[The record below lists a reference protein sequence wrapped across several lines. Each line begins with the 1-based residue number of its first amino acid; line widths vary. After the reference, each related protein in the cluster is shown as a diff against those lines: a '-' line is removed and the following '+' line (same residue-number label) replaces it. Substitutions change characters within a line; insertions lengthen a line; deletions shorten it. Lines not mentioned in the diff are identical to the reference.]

1 MRRLVGRRL
10 LARLRAADPGGDGGA
25 DPCRDRGAAA
35 LEFALVLPVLVLIL
49 FGIIDYGL
57 YFSNTLDAE
66 SGVQTAAR
74 QAIVG
79 NLDPTCAPPADV
91 QSGTS
96 LPVGELMCMVKSNT
110 GSITGKSYVK
120 VVFPAV
126 PANPPNQP
134 GWYPGQQLIVCEVID
149 VQGLTGY
156 VPLPRHDGQVAI
168 RSKVVTQ
175 LETVAIAD
183 QQADAGGEEDTP
195 PGGWGWCS

>member
-10 LARLRAADPGGDGGA
+10 SARARFDDPR
-25 DPCRDRGAAA
+25 RDAGAAA

-57 YFSNTLDAE
+57 YFSNNLSAE

-74 QAIVG
+74 QATVG
-79 NLDPTCAPPADV
+79 SLDTTCTTPADAP
-91 QSGTS
+91 SDTS
-96 LPVGELMCMVKSNT
+96 AQVGQLMCMVKANT
-110 GSITGKSYVK
+110 GSITGTSYVE
-120 VVFPAV
+120 VAFPGD
-126 PANPPNQP
+126 PTTT

-156 VPLPRHDGQVAI
+156 VPLPRHDGQVVI

-175 LETVAIAD
+175 IQSFPMP
-183 QQADAGGEEDTP
+183 QQLPDTTRAEGDP
-195 PGGWGWCS
+195 PGGWGWCT

>member
-10 LARLRAADPGGDGGA
+10 VARARAGDPR
-25 DPCRDRGAAA
+25 RDAGAAA

-57 YFSNTLDAE
+57 YFSNTLNAE

-79 NLDPTCAPPADV
+79 NLDPTCTTPTDAPAV
-91 QSGTS
+91 SQQ
-96 LPVGELMCMVKSNT
+96 VGELMCMVKANT
-110 GSITGKSYVK
+110 GSITGTSYVK
-120 VVFPAV
+120 VVFPAD
-126 PANPPNQP
+126 PPNGTNP
-134 GWYPGQQLIVCEVID
+134 AGWYPGQQLIVCEVID

-175 LETVAIAD
+175 LETVATAN
-183 QQADAGGEEDTP
+183 QQADAGGEEDSP
-195 PGGWGWCS
+195 PGGWGWCT

>member
-10 LARLRAADPGGDGGA
+10 SSRACPDG
-25 DPCRDRGAAA
+25 PRRDAGAAA
-35 LEFALVLPVLVLIL
+35 LEFALVLPVLGLIL

-79 NLDPTCAPPADV
+79 TLVPCATPLTDAGSASQQV
-91 QSGTS
+91 QN
-96 LPVGELMCMVKSNT
+96 LMCMVKNNT
-110 GSITGKSYVK
+110 GSITGTSYVK
-120 VVFPAV
+120 VVFPAD
-126 PANPPNQP
+126 PTNPNPPNPP

-168 RSKVVTQ
+168 RTKVVTQ
-175 LETVAIAD
+175 LETVTTT
-183 QQADAGGEEDTP
+183 QQADPGGEEDTP

>member
-1 MRRLVGRRL
+1 M
-10 LARLRAADPGGDGGA
+10 
-25 DPCRDRGAAA
+25 
-35 LEFALVLPVLVLIL
+35 LPVLVLIL

-79 NLDPTCAPPADV
+79 NLDPTCTPVD
-91 QSGTS
+91 TS
-96 LPVGELMCMVKSNT
+96 SLSLQVRELMCMVKANT
-110 GSITGKSYVK
+110 GSITGTAYVK
-120 VVFPAV
+120 VVFPAD
-126 PANPPNQP
+126 PTNPNPTNPP

-168 RSKVVTQ
+168 RTKVVTQ
-175 LETVAIAD
+175 LETVAPAN
-183 QQADAGGEEDTP
+183 QQPDPGGEEDSP
-195 PGGWGWCS
+195 PGGWDWCA

>member
-1 MRRLVGRRL
+1 MRQLGRRRSSFR
-10 LARLRAADPGGDGGA
+10 ARPDHPR
-25 DPCRDRGAAA
+25 RDVGAAA
-35 LEFALVLPVLVLIL
+35 VEFALVLPVLVLIL

-79 NLDPTCAPPADV
+79 NLDSACTPLD
-91 QSGTS
+91 TS
-96 LPVGELMCMVKSNT
+96 SSSLQVRELMCMVKANT
-110 GSITGKSYVK
+110 GSITGTSYVK
-120 VVFPAV
+120 VVFPAD
-126 PANPPNQP
+126 PANPTNPT

-175 LETVAIAD
+175 IETVPTGLAQPSD
-183 QQADAGGEEDTP
+183 PGGEEDTP
-195 PGGWGWCS
+195 PGGWGWCT

>member
-10 LARLRAADPGGDGGA
+10 HFRARPDDPR
-25 DPCRDRGAAA
+25 RDAGAAA

-79 NLDPTCAPPADV
+79 NLTPCTTPLTDAGSASSQV
-91 QSGTS
+91 QS
-96 LPVGELMCMVKSNT
+96 LMCMVKNNT
-110 GSITGKSYVK
+110 GSITGTAYVK
-120 VVFPAV
+120 VVFPTA
-126 PANPPNQP
+126 PANGTNPA

-168 RSKVVTQ
+168 RTKVVTQ
-175 LETVAIAD
+175 LETVTT
-183 QQADAGGEEDTP
+183 QQADPGGEEDTP
-195 PGGWGWCS
+195 PGGWDWCT

>member
-10 LARLRAADPGGDGGA
+10 PSRARAD
-25 DPCRDRGAAA
+25 DPHRDAGAAA

-74 QAIVG
+74 QATVG
-79 NLDPTCAPPADV
+79 DLDPTCTPLDASPL
-91 QSGTS
+91 S
-96 LPVGELMCMVKSNT
+96 LQVRELMCMVKANT
-110 GSITGKSYVK
+110 GSITGTAYVK
-120 VVFPAV
+120 VMFPAD
-126 PANPPNQP
+126 PANPNPASTA
-134 GWYPGQQLIVCEVID
+134 GWSAGQQLIVCEVID

-175 LETVAIAD
+175 IETPPAGSPLPP
-183 QQADAGGEEDTP
+183 DAGGEEDSP
-195 PGGWGWCS
+195 PGGWDWCT

>member
-1 MRRLVGRRL
+1 MSSRARPDDSRRD
-10 LARLRAADPGGDGGA
+10 A
-25 DPCRDRGAAA
+25 GAAA

-57 YFSNTLDAE
+57 YFSNTLNAE

-79 NLDPTCAPPADV
+79 NLDATCTTPTDAPAV
-91 QSGTS
+91 STQ
-96 LPVGELMCMVKSNT
+96 VGELMCMVKNNT
-110 GSITGKSYVK
+110 GSITGTSYVK
-120 VVFPAV
+120 VVFPA
-126 PANPPNQP
+126 APPNGTNP
-134 GWYPGQQLIVCEVID
+134 AGWYPGQQLIVCEVID

-175 LETVAIAD
+175 LETVALAN
-183 QQADAGGEEDTP
+183 QQADPGGEEDSP
-195 PGGWGWCS
+195 PGGWDWCT

>member
-10 LARLRAADPGGDGGA
+10 LARARAGDPR
-25 DPCRDRGAAA
+25 RDAGAAA
-35 LEFALVLPVLVLIL
+35 VEFALVLPILVLIL

-57 YFSNTLDAE
+57 YFSNTLSAE

-79 NLDPTCAPPADV
+79 NLDPTCTTPTDAPSV
-91 QSGTS
+91 SQ
-96 LPVGELMCMVKSNT
+96 PVGELMCMVKANT
-110 GSITGKSYVK
+110 GSITGTSYVK
-120 VVFPAV
+120 VVFPAD
-126 PANPPNQP
+126 PANPNPTNPP
-134 GWYPGQQLIVCEVID
+134 GWYPGQKLIVCEVID

-175 LETVAIAD
+175 IETVATPN
-183 QQADAGGEEDTP
+183 QQADPGGEEDAP
-195 PGGWGWCS
+195 PGGWAWCT